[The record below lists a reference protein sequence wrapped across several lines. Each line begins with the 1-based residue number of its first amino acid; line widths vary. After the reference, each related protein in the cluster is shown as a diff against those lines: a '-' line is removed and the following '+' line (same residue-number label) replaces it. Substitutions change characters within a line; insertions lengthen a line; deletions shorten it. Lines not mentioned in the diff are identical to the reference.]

1 MADQYKS
8 VKIADNMCGQNTLPT
23 RLTRRSFV
31 DVLRGTAIVMM
42 FAYHF
47 TFDLHYYG
55 VVSADFNHDPFW
67 LGFRAIIVS
76 LFLGVMGVSLHLA
89 TARGVNPRAF
99 GRRLLLVAGCA
110 GLVSAGSYAMFPNS
124 MIFFG
129 ILHFIAVASVLGLL
143 FWRLFW
149 LNLIVGGGLIV
160 AGLQF
165 QHPWF
170 DLPAWQWL
178 GMMTHKPV
186 TEDYVPLL
194 PWFGVVLIGMFLGK
208 LIYQRENV
216 PAFARWTGRHPV
228 ARLLAFG
235 GRHSLPVYMLHQ
247 PVFLGVLYLFFGK

>member
-1 MADQYKS
+1 MTHQNKS
-8 VKIADNMCGQNTLPT
+8 IKITGKMRGQDALPPPLM
-23 RLTRRSFV
+23 RHSLV
-31 DVLRGTAIVMM
+31 DVLRGAAIVMM
-42 FAYHF
+42 FMYHF
-47 TFDLHYYG
+47 TFDLSYYG
-55 VVSADFNHDPFW
+55 AVSADFNHDPFW

-89 TARGVNPRAF
+89 TARGVNPRSF

-143 FWRLFW
+143 FRRLFW
-149 LNLIVGGGLIV
+149 LNLIVGGGLI
-160 AGLQF
+160 ATGLQF

-178 GMMTHKPV
+178 GLMTHKPV

-216 PAFARWTGRHPV
+216 PSIARWTGRHPV

-247 PVFLGVLYLFFGK
+247 PVFLGLLYLFFGK